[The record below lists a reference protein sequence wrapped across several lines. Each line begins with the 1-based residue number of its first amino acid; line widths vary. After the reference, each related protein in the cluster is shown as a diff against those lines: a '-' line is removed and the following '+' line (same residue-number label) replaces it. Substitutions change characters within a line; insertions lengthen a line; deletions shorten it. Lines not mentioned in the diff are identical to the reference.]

1 MAKFE
6 EADPRWKV
14 KDMGDQGKNVGGWHW
29 NEKDCFPFFK
39 EQFTDKFDDK
49 MIFEGA
55 TNGPAGLLCD
65 LKCWKLDKCT
75 GEASVAKRKGNK
87 VIVLYE
93 IEAVIKWEATL
104 KNSAGETISTSK
116 GSYEMPCI
124 DTVEDIDKFEIQ
136 VKYNKTDAE
145 YRAANDYAKL
155 QGQEEVRRIIVAVIM
170 NLKEQAGQ
178 QQSAAAPASESTQSR
193 CQDLE
198 KMQKALAAA
207 PTPAP
212 EAAAPKANTTSTD
225 NRSIQVSSEFTAPAQ
240 ELFECFTV
248 VQRCMAFTQSRCQVG
263 TTVGE
268 PLMLYDGAVTG
279 KLIECEPNKKLVYEW
294 RQTSWNPSDISK
306 CTITFEDGK
315 DGPAST
321 KVTLK
326 QTGIP
331 YKDAHGNDDM
341 PHVVKEGWKRNF
353 FDRIKMVFGFGS
365 PEFS

>member
-6 EADPRWKV
+6 ESDPRWKV
-14 KDMGDQGKNVGGWHW
+14 KDMGDQGKNVNGWHW
-29 NEKDCFPFFK
+29 NEKDVFPYFK
-39 EQFTDKFDDK
+39 EQFTAKFDDK
-49 MIFEGA
+49 VIFEGA

-65 LKCWKLDKCT
+65 FKCWKLDKCT

-87 VIVLYE
+87 VIVIYE
-93 IEAVIKWEATL
+93 IEATMKWEVTL
-104 KNSAGETISTSK
+104 KNSAGETISTAK

-136 VKYNKTDAE
+136 IKYNKTGGDHQ
-145 YRAANDYAKL
+145 AANDYAKK
-155 QGQEEVRRIIVAVIM
+155 QGQDEVRRMIVAIIM
-170 NLKEQAGQ
+170 QLKEQAGQ
-178 QQSAAAPASESTQSR
+178 SQTAATPAAPSAPAAAPAP
-193 CQDLE
+193 
-198 KMQKALAAA
+198 APAAA
-207 PTPAP
+207 P
-212 EAAAPKANTTSTD
+212 APKAATTSSD
-225 NRSIQVSSEFTAPAQ
+225 NRSIQVSSEFTAPPN
-240 ELFECFTV
+240 ELFDCFTV
-248 VQRCMAFTQSRCQVG
+248 VQKCMAFTQSRCQVG

-268 PLMLYDGAVTG
+268 PLMWYDGAVTG

-294 RQTSWNPSDISK
+294 RQTAWNPADVSK
-306 CTITFEDGK
+306 CTITFEPGK
-315 DGPAST
+315 DGPATT

-353 FDRIKMVFGFGS
+353 FDRIKMVFGFGN